1 MKTISTKWKF
11 GLTSLALL
19 FLMFFSVNI
28 FSQKIDRCGTPPL
41 PESFESWIQPVIQAR
56 RNITT
61 RAVVTLPVVF
71 HVIHNGEAV
80 GSGSNISYA
89 QIESQIE
96 VLNEDFRKMGSGF
109 NSHPDGAD
117 VMVEFCL
124 AGVDR
129 VDRNDEGWSA
139 TPYTKCY
146 IDDNIKPATIWDAT
160 DFINVWVVGSATRC
174 DGTGNLLGY
183 SSWPEGSGLTG
194 VGTND
199 GDINDTD
206 GVVII
211 ASSTGRPPA
220 NPFGGVFNLGRT
232 LTHELG
238 HFFGL
243 RHTWG
248 DGDCG
253 DDDYCTDTPNCDGP
267 YYGCGT
273 ATEECTDAGVRM
285 IENYL
290 DYSDDACM
298 NIFTNDQNTRI
309 QAVLANSPRRM
320 ELSTAG
326 TCCAENFAAASVTSN
341 YNGQDI
347 SCAGASDGSAT
358 VSTSGGV
365 APYTYQWDSGA
376 GNATTASVTGLSG
389 GTYDVTVTDA
399 RGCQAETSVTL
410 TEPTSVMASAS
421 ITSDYNGEDISCYGE
436 SDGMATATGTGGTS
450 PYTFSW
456 SDGQSGS
463 IAVNLGAD
471 TYGVTVYDANGCFDV
486 ASVTLEEPPLLEVS
500 AEVTSDYNGWDISC
514 HGAMDGTALATPS
527 GGTPPYTYSWTN
539 GQTSAEATGL
549 DATTY
554 IIEVTDA
561 NGCTATDDIT
571 LTEPDPLTIDAGEN
585 QTVYFGYDPAACA
598 DISWS
603 GEGGGVPPYT
613 ISWSDGGSQ
622 THEVCPEV
630 TTVYTVTIEDA
641 NGCVATDEVMICAID
656 VRCGKKLTKVEIC
669 HYPPD
674 NPANEE
680 TLCVG
685 YNSVADHLSH
695 GDLLAACG
703 TITICPPPEELIVN
717 PSSRISTKLDLQLSP
732 NPFSNSAVL
741 TYRNRSDGFVRVDI
755 VNLNGQLVQNVYNGY
770 MDAGELMER
779 TIVKEDLPS
788 GVYIG
793 RIQHEDGSIESI
805 RIVSVN

>member
-1 MKTISTKWKF
+1 MKTSFTKWKI
-11 GLTSLALL
+11 GLTTIAL
-19 FLMFFSVNI
+19 FLLMLFAENAN
-28 FSQKIDRCGTPPL
+28 SQQIDRCGTPPL

-56 RNITT
+56 RNVTT
-61 RAVVTLPVVF
+61 RMVVTLPVVF

-96 VLNEDFRKMGSGF
+96 VLNEDFRKMGDGF
-109 NSHPDGAD
+109 NSHPEGAD

-124 AGVDR
+124 AGVNR
-129 VDRNDEGWSA
+129 VDRNDEGWSS

-146 IDDNIKPATIWDAT
+146 IDDNIKPATIWDPT
-160 DFINVWVVGSATRC
+160 QFVNVWVVGSATRC
-174 DGTGNLLGY
+174 DGTGSLLGY
-183 SSWPEGSGLTG
+183 STWPEGSGLTG
-194 VGTND
+194 VGTN
-199 GDINDTD
+199 GSDIDDTD

-211 ASSTGRPPA
+211 ASSAGRPPA
-220 NPFGGVFNLGRT
+220 NPFGGVYNLGRT

-253 DDDYCTDTPNCDGP
+253 DDDYCADTPNCDGP

-298 NIFTNDQNTRI
+298 NIFTNDQNSRI
-309 QAVLANSPRRM
+309 QAVLTNSPRRM

-326 TCCAENFAAASVTSN
+326 TCCAENFATASVTSG

-347 SCAGASDGSAT
+347 SCAGASDGSISVT
-358 VSTSGGV
+358 TSGGV
-365 APYTYQWDSGA
+365 APFTYQWGSNA
-376 GNATTASVTGLSG
+376 GNATTASVSGLSA
-389 GTYDVTVTDA
+389 GTYEVVVTDG
-399 RGCQAETSVTL
+399 RGCQAIASVTL
-410 TEPTSVMASAS
+410 VEPSSVIATANVSS
-421 ITSDYNGEDISCYGE
+421 NYNGQDISCAGAT
-436 SDGMATATGTGGTS
+436 DGMATASAAGGTP

-456 SDGQSGS
+456 DNGQSGN
-463 IAVNLGAD
+463 IAINLGAG
-471 TYGVTVYDANGCFDV
+471 TYEVIVSDANSCTD
-486 ASVTLEEPPLLEVS
+486 AAYVTLDDPPLLEVS
-500 AEVTSDYNGWDISC
+500 AEITSDYNGWDISC
-514 HGAMDGTALATPS
+514 FGAMDGTAFATPS
-527 GGTPPYTYSWTN
+527 GGTPPYTYSWSN
-539 GQTSAEATGL
+539 GQMTAAATGL

-554 IIEVTDA
+554 TIEVTDA
-561 NGCTATDDIT
+561 NGCTATDEVT
-571 LTEPDPLTIDAGEN
+571 LTQPDPLTIDAGEN

-641 NGCVATDEVMICAID
+641 NGCIATDEVMICAID
-656 VRCGKKLTKVEIC
+656 VRCGNKLNKVEIC

-674 NPANEE
+674 NPTNEA

-695 GDLLAACG
+695 GDQLAACG
-703 TITICPPPEELIVN
+703 TITICPPPEELVQ
-717 PSSRISTKLDLQLSP
+717 SSSLRVSTRLDLQLNP

-741 TYRNRSDGFVRVDI
+741 TYRNRSDGYVRVDI
-755 VNLNGQLVQNVYNGY
+755 VNLNGQQIYSVFNGY
-770 MDAGELMER
+770 MDAGQLLQR
-779 TIVKEDLPS
+779 TIAKDVLPS
-788 GVYIG
+788 GIYVG
-793 RIQHEDGSIESI
+793 RIQHEDGTIQSI